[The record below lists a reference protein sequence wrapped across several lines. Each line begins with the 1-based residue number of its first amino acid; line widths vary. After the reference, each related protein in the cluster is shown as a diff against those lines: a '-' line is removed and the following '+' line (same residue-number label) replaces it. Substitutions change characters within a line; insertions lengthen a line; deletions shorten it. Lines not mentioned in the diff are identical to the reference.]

1 VRAGGTA
8 RRGRELGQHDLI
20 DRRAVDRLVRGAA
33 VACGDLVVDIG
44 AGRGPITDAL
54 VERGARVIA
63 IELDR
68 ARAASLEQR
77 YATEPAVRVVRVVQ
91 GDALRERLPRGPYSV
106 VANPPFAIT
115 TRLLHRLL
123 DDPTR
128 APTRVDLVLQ
138 QQAAR
143 FLAATASD
151 PVALAW
157 TPWFELRAGPRVP
170 RRAFRPQPACD
181 AAVLSVVRREAPLLP
196 PALAPRFAAFV
207 TAHHA
212 RWAAPDRGPRWWV
225 RRFRTR
231 V

>member
-1 VRAGGTA
+1 VRAGGPA
-8 RRGRELGQHDLI
+8 RRGRDLGQHDLI

-33 VACGDLVVDIG
+33 VARGDLVVEIG

-54 VERGARVIA
+54 VRQGARVLA

-68 ARAASLEQR
+68 ARAAWLGQR
-77 YATEPAVRVVRVVQ
+77 YASEPAVQVVQ
-91 GDALRERLPRGPYSV
+91 GDALRERLPRGPYAV
-106 VANPPFAIT
+106 VANPPFSIT

-138 QQAAR
+138 RQAAR
-143 FLAATASD
+143 FLATTAHD

-157 TPWFELRAGPRVP
+157 TPWFELSYGPRVP

-181 AAVLSVVRREAPLLP
+181 AAVLSVVRREEPLLP
-196 PALAPRFAAFV
+196 PPLAPRFAAFV
-207 TAHHA
+207 VAHHA
-212 RWAAPDRGPRWWV
+212 RWAAPDRGPRWWA
-225 RRFRTR
+225 RRFRSR
-231 V
+231 